1 MAKEKNTVVTNEMT
15 STCQFLRRELMQG
28 FNDLKKLKDSGNI
41 TDADLDY
48 ELARDRKAGLALK
61 SIIVELGVEKINN
74 RRINQ
79 VEDK

>member
-1 MAKEKNTVVTNEMT
+1 MQKSKDNEMIQ
-15 STCQFLRRELMQG
+15 TCQFLRSELMQG

-79 VEDK
+79 VEEK

>member
-1 MAKEKNTVVTNEMT
+1 MTKKELPEVSNEMIT
-15 STCQFLRRELMQG
+15 TCQFLRKELMDG
-28 FNDLKKLKDSGNI
+28 FNDLKTLKNSGQI

-48 ELARDRKAGLALK
+48 ELARDRKAGLTLK

-79 VEDK
+79 VDNK

>member
-1 MAKEKNTVVTNEMT
+1 MQKSKDNEMVQ
-15 STCQFLRRELMQG
+15 TCQFLRSELMQG

-79 VEDK
+79 VEEK

>member
-1 MAKEKNTVVTNEMT
+1 MSKSKDNEMIQ
-15 STCQFLRRELMQG
+15 TCQFLRSELMQG

>member
-1 MAKEKNTVVTNEMT
+1 MSKSKDNEMIQ
-15 STCQFLRRELMQG
+15 TCQFLRRELMQG

-79 VEDK
+79 VEEK